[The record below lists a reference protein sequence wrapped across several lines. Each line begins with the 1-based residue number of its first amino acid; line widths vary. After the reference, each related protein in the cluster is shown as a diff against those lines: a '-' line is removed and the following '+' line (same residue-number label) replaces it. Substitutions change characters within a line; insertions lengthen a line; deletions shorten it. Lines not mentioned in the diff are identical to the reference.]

1 MALEFRSSFFATEP
15 QTGKGMTGKQP
26 GSEGGWGRGLWE
38 LEAVIKAAP
47 QPRLQ
52 TRPPRSSTQP
62 PCYRPA

>member
-1 MALEFRSSFFATEP
+1 
-15 QTGKGMTGKQP
+15 MTGKQP

-52 TRPPRSSTQP
+52 TRPPRSSYTASLLPTCIDLRSRNGQEGDISDEF
-62 PCYRPA
+62 R